1 MVTIA
6 GWHRDH
12 ARKMLRQAAAGE
24 LPGPHTPRER
34 MLRYGQEVTDAL
46 VRCWVL
52 LDGIASKCL
61 APAISRAGRPRPAR
75 HDRGHQGPLLLTMS
89 PTTMD
94 RHLKPYLQGLL
105 VPARTIHTKPGS
117 LLKSS
122 IPMKTWAAW
131 NDTRP
136 GLIEIDLL
144 GNDDG
149 DNNSEFHYSLN
160 ATDIATLEGRRRAR
174 GGARRHRRNC
184 GVVPERRLS

>member
-122 IPMKTWAAW
+122 IPMKTWATTASSTTASTLPISLRW
-131 NDTRP
+131 KV
-136 GLIEIDLL
+136 
-144 GNDDG
+144 DDV
-149 DNNSEFHYSLN
+149 
-160 ATDIATLEGRRRAR
+160 LEAGHAVI
-174 GGARRHRRNC
+174 GGAA
-184 GVVPERRLS
+184 G